1 MSFKIGHGF
10 DAHQL
15 ALNESF
21 ILGGISIDFE
31 KGIKGHS
38 DGDVLVHSIIDS
50 LLGAINE
57 GDIGSLFPP
66 SKTNQNISSL
76 KLLEQVGELLSQKY
90 FDIINIDTTII
101 LQEPKIVNYRNQIK
115 KNICSILNINQ
126 SQLSIK
132 ATTTDGLGF
141 IGLGEGIA
149 SHAISLIKYHGS

>member
-1 MSFKIGHGF
+1 MENKIGQGF
-10 DAHQL
+10 DVHKL
-15 ALNESF
+15 EIGTPL
-21 ILGGISIDFE
+21 IIGGVSIPND
-31 KGIKGHS
+31 KGSVGHS

-90 FDIINIDTTII
+90 FDIINIDNTII